1 MKVALLAHDR
11 FPIIPP
17 FSGGLESFTWHLA
30 RGLRARGIDVV
41 VFAAPGSDP
50 QLGIEELDVEPLVLS
65 DEARNDVSMPPE
77 AQVRETFSYLQVM
90 RAFAS
95 RPDID
100 VVHNNSLHFLPI
112 VMSAAI
118 PQPLLTTLHTPAT
131 PWLEPALRL
140 TPTAHR
146 VAVSDSVAQLW
157 STVTPARVIRNGV
170 DPHEWRTGPGGDA
183 LVWSGR
189 IVPEKAPHVA
199 ALIAIKAGWRL
210 RIAGP
215 VAHRPA
221 CPPRP
226 TPRPPHNP
234 PHPGHPPPHPPP
246 HLRELAGRSA
256 ASLVTP
262 AWEEP
267 YGLVA
272 AEAMAC
278 GTPVLA
284 VARGG
289 LSEIVRF
296 PGGLTSQPGASEAE
310 TVAAAAAMLPLV
322 VGMDRARGRRD
333 ALENWSLD
341 ATVDA
346 YAQLY
351 RELVRA

>member
-11 FPIIPP
+11 FPVAPP

-30 RGLRARGIDVV
+30 RGLKRRGIEVV

-50 QLGIEELDVEPLVLS
+50 SLGIEELDVEPLVLS
-65 DEARNDVSMPPE
+65 DEARNDVAMLPE

-112 VMSAAI
+112 VMSGAI
-118 PQPLLTTLHTPAT
+118 QQPLLTTLHTPAT

-140 TPTAHR
+140 TPTAHT

-157 STVTPARVIRNGV
+157 STITSARVIRNGV
-170 DPHEWRTGPGGDA
+170 DPHEWRPGPGGDTLA
-183 LVWSGR
+183 WSGR
-189 IVPEKAPHVA
+189 IVPEKAPHIA
-199 ALIAIKAGWRL
+199 ALIASRAGRRL

-215 VAHRPA
+215 IADRQYFETRLKPLLNERITYV
-221 CPPRP
+221 
-226 TPRPPHNP
+226 
-234 PHPGHPPPHPPP
+234 GHLDTGQ
-246 HLRELAGRSA
+246 LRDLAGHSA

-322 VGMDRARGRRD
+322 VAMDRARVRRY
-333 ALENWSLD
+333 ALEHCSLD
-341 ATVDA
+341 VTVDA
-346 YAQLY
+346 YVDLY
-351 RELVRA
+351 RELVGA

>member
-11 FPIIPP
+11 YPIVPP

-30 RGLRARGIDVV
+30 RGLKARGVEVV

-77 AQVRETFSYLQVM
+77 AQVRETFSYMQVM
-90 RAFAS
+90 RGFAA

-112 VMSAAI
+112 VMAGAI
-118 PQPLLTTLHTPAT
+118 PQPMVTTLHTPAT

-140 TPTAHR
+140 TPTAHT

-157 STVTPARVIRNGV
+157 STITPARVIRNGV
-170 DPHEWRTGPGGDA
+170 DPGEWRPGPGGDA

-189 IVPEKAPHVA
+189 IVPEKAPHIA
-199 ALIAIKAGWRL
+199 ALIASKAGWKL

-215 VAHRPA
+215 VADRQYFDTRLRPLLDE
-221 CPPRP
+221 RI
-226 TPRPPHNP
+226 TYE
-234 PHPGHPPPHPPP
+234 GHLGTDE
-246 HLRELAGRSA
+246 LRELVGRSA

-289 LSEIVRF
+289 LSEIVRA
-296 PGGLTSQPGASEAE
+296 PGGLTSQPGSSEAE
-310 TVAAAAAMLPLV
+310 TVAVAAGMLPLV
-322 VGMDRARGRRD
+322 VGMDRATVRRY
-333 ALENWSLD
+333 ALQHCSLD

-346 YAQLY
+346 YAALY
-351 RELVRA
+351 EELVRA

>member
-11 FPIIPP
+11 FPIAPP

-30 RGLRARGIDVV
+30 RGLKRRGIDVV

-50 QLGIEELDVEPLVLS
+50 SLGVEELDVEPLVLS
-65 DEARNDVSMPPE
+65 DAARSDVSMPPE

-112 VMSAAI
+112 VMSGAI
-118 PQPLLTTLHTPAT
+118 QQPLLTTLHTPAT

-140 TPTAHR
+140 TPTAHT

-157 STVTPARVIRNGV
+157 STITSARVIRNGV
-170 DPHEWRTGPGGDA
+170 DPHEWRPGPGGDTLA
-183 LVWSGR
+183 WSGR
-189 IVPEKAPHVA
+189 IVPEKAPHIA
-199 ALIAIKAGWRL
+199 ALIASRAGRRL

-215 VAHRPA
+215 IADRQYFETRLKPLLNERITYV
-221 CPPRP
+221 
-226 TPRPPHNP
+226 
-234 PHPGHPPPHPPP
+234 GHLDTGQ
-246 HLRELAGRSA
+246 LRDLAGHSA

-322 VGMDRARGRRD
+322 VAMDRARVRRY
-333 ALENWSLD
+333 ALEHCSLD
-341 ATVDA
+341 VTVDA
-346 YAQLY
+346 YVDLY
-351 RELVRA
+351 RELVGA

>member
-1 MKVALLAHDR
+1 M
-11 FPIIPP
+11 
-17 FSGGLESFTWHLA
+17 
-30 RGLRARGIDVV
+30 

-50 QLGIEELDVEPLVLS
+50 SLGVEELDVEPLVLS
-65 DEARNDVSMPPE
+65 DAARSDVSMPPE

-90 RAFAS
+90 RAFAV

-100 VVHNNSLHFLPI
+100 VVHNNTLHYLPV
-112 VMSAAI
+112 VMSSAI
-118 PQPLLTTLHTPAT
+118 PQPLVTTLHTPVT

-140 TPTAHR
+140 NPAAHT

-157 STVTPARVIRNGV
+157 STLTPARVIRNGV
-170 DPHEWRTGPGGDA
+170 DALEWSPGPGGDS

-199 ALIAIKAGWRL
+199 ALIALRAGWKL

-215 VAHRPA
+215 VSDRHYYETRLAPLLGEQVTHV
-221 CPPRP
+221 
-226 TPRPPHNP
+226 
-234 PHPGHPPPHPPP
+234 GHLGTRA
-246 HLRELAGRSA
+246 LRTLVGQSA
-256 ASLVTP
+256 ACLVTP

-289 LSEIVRF
+289 LSEVVRA
-296 PGGLTSQPGASEAE
+296 PGGLTSQPGADEAA
-310 TVAAAAAMLPLV
+310 TVAGATRLLPSV
-322 VGMDRARGRRD
+322 VAMDRERVRSY
-333 ALENWSLD
+333 ALETCSLT

-346 YAQLY
+346 YVALY
-351 RELVRA
+351 QELMRS

>member
-30 RGLRARGIDVV
+30 RGLRARGVDVV

-112 VMSAAI
+112 VMSGAI

-140 TPTAHR
+140 TPAAHT
-146 VAVSDSVAQLW
+146 VAVSASVAQLW

-170 DPHEWRTGPGGDA
+170 DPHEWGPGPGGDA

-215 VAHRPA
+215 VADRQYFETRLKPLLDENV
-221 CPPRP
+221 
-226 TPRPPHNP
+226 TYV
-234 PHPGHPPPHPPP
+234 GHLDTDQ
-246 HLRELAGRSA
+246 LRELAGRSA

-322 VGMDRARGRRD
+322 VGMDRARVRRY
-333 ALENWSLD
+333 ALENCSLD
-341 ATVDA
+341 VTVDA
-346 YAQLY
+346 YAELY